1 MPWMSLMRTGKM
13 KRQSYTISTC
23 ICPDCGLKFP
33 ISRKKAEAREKG
45 HHKYIWCPNCKERKI
60 LKNTDAMIMSPI
72 FMNAKKEECN
82 MSEK

>member
-23 ICPDCGLKFP
+23 ICPDCGLKFRE
-33 ISRKKAEAREKG
+33 RKRKQGKKG
-45 HHKYIWCPNCKERKI
+45 TTNIFGVQIVRKEKI

>member
-1 MPWMSLMRTGKM
+1 MMPWMSLMRTGKM

-45 HHKYIWCPNCKERKI
+45 HHKYIWCPNCKERK
-60 LKNTDAMIMSPI
+60 N
-72 FMNAKKEECN
+72 FEEYRCN
-82 MSEK
+82 DYEPYIYEC